1 MAYEEKTDWLPDDPI
16 NEDDVNRWEKGI
28 KDAHTDLAAHKNDMN
43 NPHNTTKAQVGLGN
57 VDNVQQAA
65 KKDFDQH
72 EQDQVRHIT
81 EKEREKWNGGQLSK
95 ITKDDGSV
103 FITIDNGQ
111 DFNEVAAQQKRSFT
125 FYTAKTGLNTPPQPT
140 KGIYLYSSENDGEAI
155 AMTNDGGIWRKTLTS
170 GEWSEWVSFETEAG
184 SKSKAEQAEK
194 NAKNYIDNHT
204 DNSSI
209 HITNDERVKWN
220 EAQLTKLTKDNGRR
234 IWVPDGTD
242 ILSLSTGFY
251 YGVGKNLV
259 NNPVDDDNA
268 WYNYDVIE
276 GESGRKTIVAY
287 QSFEVTMWI
296 GMVHTDG
303 EFRGWKRLV
312 TSEELNSENINKIA
326 DESLYQDAS
335 YSGNNY
341 PIGITTVGILQG
353 STGYP
358 HEYGEVLNI
367 KSSKYR
373 FAQFFFYAGNTG
385 QKKIFIR
392 HWYDSVG
399 WTEFITIPSS
409 GELESFLNTAKLYT
423 DSHANNME
431 IHVTQNDKTKWNNS
445 QIFKLTQDDGTL
457 GKFYNEDL
465 NNITKTGFYYIYS
478 STTELNAP
486 INRNGYLVVYNVGTY
501 PYQEFTTYSGETA
514 SIPDNRRKFIR
525 NKKQDSEEWTPWME
539 IEYSQGAQAKADK
552 ALTDAKNYVDTNYT
566 NQKLTILTGSNAIQD
581 ARTGG
586 NEYPPG
592 LTLMDIGQGNTTGY
606 PLGFGIVKNE
616 KYSDYR
622 FTQYFYGTGNESNS
636 YIDSTGTWV
645 RHWWSGSGWTAWQK
659 ISGFAHANIGTTGKQ
674 QLIKG
679 ELQKVKYNRKIKDS
693 HNTFDTKNNRFI
705 VPNDGMF
712 LVNAGLYIEN
722 YQRYVNYELNIYLN
736 GVRYKN
742 ISHFRVNPADP
753 SDTTDVNIGLYGAA
767 TVPAN
772 KGDYIEIY
780 LYVGYHGD
788 TTRNITDNPGWYNYF
803 DITEIG
809 GRNYPIL

>member
-57 VDNVQQAA
+57 VDNVKQAA

-72 EQDQVRHIT
+72 DQDQVRHIA
-81 EKEREKWNGGQLSK
+81 EEEREKWNGGQLSK

-111 DFNEVAAQQKRSFT
+111 DFNEVAAQQKKSFT

-170 GEWSEWVSFETEAG
+170 GEWSEWASFETEAG
-184 SKSKAEQAEK
+184 SKSKATQAEK

-220 EAQLTKLTKDNGRR
+220 GAQLTKLTKDNGRR
-234 IWVPDGTD
+234 TWVPDGTD

-251 YGVGKNLV
+251 YGVGKYVV

-303 EFRGWKRLV
+303 KFRGWKRLV
-312 TSEELNSENINKIA
+312 TSEELNSENINKIT
-326 DESLYQDAS
+326 DESLYQDAA

-341 PIGITTVGILQG
+341 PIGITTVAILQG

-358 HEYGEVLNI
+358 YELGEVLNI

-385 QKKIFIR
+385 QKKVFIR
-392 HWYDSVG
+392 HWYDTVG
-399 WTEFITIPSS
+399 WTDFITIPSS
-409 GELESFLNTAKLYT
+409 EELESVLNTAKLYT
-423 DSHANNME
+423 DSHANNTE

-445 QIFKLTQDDGTL
+445 QIF
-457 GKFYNEDL
+457 
-465 NNITKTGFYYIYS
+465 S
-478 STTELNAP
+478 
-486 INRNGYLVVYNVGTY
+486 
-501 PYQEFTTYSGETA
+501 
-514 SIPDNRRKFIR
+514 
-525 NKKQDSEEWTPWME
+525 
-539 IEYSQGAQAKADK
+539 
-552 ALTDAKNYVDTNYT
+552 
-566 NQKLTILTGSNAIQD
+566 
-581 ARTGG
+581 
-586 NEYPPG
+586 
-592 LTLMDIGQGNTTGY
+592 
-606 PLGFGIVKNE
+606 
-616 KYSDYR
+616 
-622 FTQYFYGTGNESNS
+622 
-636 YIDSTGTWV
+636 
-645 RHWWSGSGWTAWQK
+645 
-659 ISGFAHANIGTTGKQ
+659 
-674 QLIKG
+674 
-679 ELQKVKYNRKIKDS
+679 
-693 HNTFDTKNNRFI
+693 
-705 VPNDGMF
+705 
-712 LVNAGLYIEN
+712 
-722 YQRYVNYELNIYLN
+722 
-736 GVRYKN
+736 
-742 ISHFRVNPADP
+742 
-753 SDTTDVNIGLYGAA
+753 
-767 TVPAN
+767 
-772 KGDYIEIY
+772 
-780 LYVGYHGD
+780 
-788 TTRNITDNPGWYNYF
+788 
-803 DITEIG
+803 
-809 GRNYPIL
+809 

>member
-28 KDAHTDLAAHKNDMN
+28 KDAHTDLTAHKNDMN

-81 EKEREKWNGGQLSK
+81 EEEREKWNGAQLSK

-111 DFNEVAAQQKRSFT
+111 DFNEIAAQQKRSFT

-140 KGIYLYSSENDGEAI
+140 KGIYLYSSEIEGEAV
-155 AMTNDGGIWRKTLTS
+155 AMTNDGGIWRKTLT
-170 GEWSEWVSFETEAG
+170 GGVWSEWVSFETESG
-184 SKSKAEQAEK
+184 STQKADQAET
-194 NAKNYIDNHT
+194 NAKSYTDNHT
-204 DNSSI
+204 ANSNI
-209 HITNDERVKWN
+209 HITNAERTKWN
-220 EAQLTKLTKDNGRR
+220 GAQLTKLTKDNGRR
-234 IWVPDGTD
+234 TGIPDGTD

-251 YGVGKNLV
+251 YGVGKNVV
-259 NNPVDDDNA
+259 NNPVDGDNA

-287 QSFEVTMWI
+287 QSFDVTMWI
-296 GMVHTDG
+296 GMVHTNG
-303 EFRGWKRLV
+303 EFKGWKRLV
-312 TSEELNSENINKIA
+312 TSDELKSENINKIA
-326 DESLYQDAS
+326 DESLYQDAT

-341 PIGITTVGILQG
+341 PIGITTVAILQG

-358 HEYGEVLNI
+358 YQYGEVLNI

-392 HWYDSVG
+392 HWYDTVG

-409 GELESFLNTAKLYT
+409 DELESVLNTAKLYT

-445 QIFKLTQDDGTL
+445 QVFKLTQDDGTL
-457 GKFYNEDL
+457 GKYYTEDL

-478 STTELNAP
+478 TTMELNAP
-486 INRNGYLVVYNVGTY
+486 INRNGYLLVYNVGTY
-501 PYQEFTTYSGETA
+501 PYQEFTSYSGETA

-539 IEYSQGAQAKADK
+539 IEYSQGAQVKADK
-552 ALTDAKNYVDTNYT
+552 ALADAKNYVDTNYT

-586 NEYPPG
+586 DAYPSG
-592 LTLMDIGQGNTTGY
+592 ITLMVIDQENTTGY
-606 PLGFGIVKNE
+606 PGKLGLVRNE
-616 KYSDYR
+616 KYNNYR
-622 FTQYFYGTGNESNS
+622 FTQYFYNNGNFSYSYSGTGSWIRQWYNQ
-636 YIDSTGTWV
+636 
-645 RHWWSGSGWTAWQK
+645 SGWTEWEK
-659 ISGFAHANIGTTGKQ
+659 ISGFAHVIAGTDGKQ
-674 QLIKG
+674 ELKKG
-679 ELQKVKYNRKIKDS
+679 EQNKIYFKNTVKDS
-693 HNTFDTKNNRFI
+693 HNLYDSQNSRFVASHPGMYLINASIFVDNKLQYSNFELYAYVNGTQYKLINQYRITSPKDNNDTNEFNATVTGSVT
-705 VPNDGMF
+705 VP
-712 LVNAGLYIEN
+712 LNAGD
-722 YQRYVNYELNIYLN
+722 YV
-736 GVRYKN
+736 
-742 ISHFRVNPADP
+742 
-753 SDTTDVNIGLYGAA
+753 
-767 TVPAN
+767 
-772 KGDYIEIY
+772 EIY
-780 LYVGYHGD
+780 VYVGYTGTAARYIAD
-788 TTRNITDNPGWYNYF
+788 KPITFNYF
-803 DITEIG
+803 DILELG
-809 GRNYPIL
+809 GRNY